1 MKEAGKEKLKN
12 WKEKESKTFIY
23 LFNIKKKEKK
33 EKRNTVRKIQIFKF
47 Y

>member
-1 MKEAGKEKLKN
+1 VKEAGKEKLKN

-33 EKRNTVRKIQIFKF
+33 EKKKYCKKDSNF
-47 Y
+47 